1 MALRDTLEANSKY
14 LKALE
19 LDLIRWTSAELYYH
33 YKKWIQDKSQ
43 HFLAHD
49 ILYLGSKGQQAL
61 FPLLKTLSLSGVS
74 YHTSV
79 SEMVSAF
86 NFSGLRSLKLNK
98 CPHVRNLF
106 EVVLQ
111 ASQPI

>member
-1 MALRDTLEANSKY
+1 LALRGTLKVNSKY

-43 HFLAHD
+43 YFLAHD
-49 ILYLGSKGQQAL
+49 VLYLGSKGQKASFL
-61 FPLLKTLSLSGVS
+61 SLKTLSLSGVL

-79 SEMVSAF
+79 SKMVSAF

-98 CPHVRNLF
+98 YPHVRNLF
-106 EVVLQ
+106 EVVV
-111 ASQPI
+111 